1 MSEASDRLQAALSR
15 YSADQR
21 RAVAYY
27 GNVRENPGGAGVPRR
42 LISDYG
48 FPSESLFTFV
58 VPSAAHVD
66 RSRENRDPIR
76 MVILHPYGLTEDRA
90 RLVSARAVDRRFS
103 DAWRPDEPGVRT
115 LVSTPDVI
123 VPAYLDDSTAS
134 TSKTSRLVSRL
145 VNQGQGPAYHFVIAR
160 SGNVLVCAA
169 LDDEVYATRDLS
181 DVTIDIA
188 LEGAVGVR
196 RTDWE
201 ARNFNGKLFELPF
214 TEIQLFSLRVLL
226 AKINIAIPHIPRVVH
241 VAGSPPATTLGVYYA
256 FPEGRVTRA
265 NFSGGAWRTTSP
277 LDYSQADVPIFSTR
291 LTNTGPYDLG
301 TQVFQPYAPTPPVA
315 SRADAQGAV
324 EEIATM
330 GELSPALAAYTSLAG
345 AERAADMAAASRS
358 RLFVSRIHV
367 AHRDADDTSSH
378 GTTVE
383 SASNA
388 QTPIPATNFAPHTYD
403 FGTGF
408 WGDGE
413 AY

>member
-1 MSEASDRLQAALSR
+1 MSDASDRLQSALSR

-66 RSRENRDPIR
+66 RSRENRDPIG
-76 MVILHPYGLTEDRA
+76 MVILHTYGLTEDRT
-90 RLVSARAVDRRFS
+90 RLVSARAADRRFS
-103 DAWRPDEPGVRT
+103 DVWHPNEPGVRT

-123 VPAYLDDSTAS
+123 IPAYLDDGTAS
-134 TSKTSRLVSRL
+134 APKTAKIVSRL

-169 LDDEVYATRDLS
+169 LDDEVYATRNLS

-201 ARNFNGKLFELPF
+201 ARVFEGKLFELPF

-226 AKINIAIPHIPRVVH
+226 AKICIAVPRIPRTLH
-241 VAGSPPATTLGVYYA
+241 VTGTPTATTTGVYYDYTDT
-256 FPEGRVTRA
+256 RVTRT
-265 NFSGGAWRTTSP
+265 NFSGGTWRTTSP
-277 LDYSQADVPIFSTR
+277 LDHAQSDVPVFSER

-315 SRADAQGAV
+315 SRADAQGAID
-324 EEIATM
+324 EIATL

-345 AERAADMAAASRS
+345 AERAADMASATRS

-367 AHRDADDTSSH
+367 AHRDADDTGSH
-378 GTTVE
+378 GSTV
-383 SASNA
+383 AQAANA

-413 AY
+413 PY